1 MKIGYTTGVFDMF
14 HIGHLNILKN
24 AKSQCDYLIVGIS
37 TDEVVLSY
45 KKKRPI
51 ITFNERIEIVR
62 SIKYV
67 DEVIPQINMD
77 KVEAWNRLHFNVLF
91 HGSDWKDTEMYKS
104 LERQLEFL
112 GVEVVYLPHTEG
124 TSSTKLSNV
133 LDEIYG
139 RLMD

>member
-67 DEVIPQINMD
+67 DEVIIEESWGQKPIDIKKHNIDVFVMG
-77 KVEAWNRLHFNVLF
+77 H
-91 HGSDWKDTEMYKS
+91 DWKGKFDELK
-104 LERQLEFL
+104 EHC
-112 GVEVVYLPHTEG
+112 EVVYLPRTKG
-124 TSSTKLSNV
+124 ISTTKIKN
-133 LDEIYG
+133 D
-139 RLMD
+139 LMVG